1 MSVLGFSGARHLVSR
16 TGIGEEWDAIN
27 RASKLTIHQAVNQL
41 LKQNNQRTP
50 AIPRFSSWKKM
61 DALQNNPKRNMYYI
75 ARRIGKLEGKT
86 LQTWWVKHLLTT
98 KTPFLERMTL
108 FWHNHFPS
116 SILKTNQASFLHRQN
131 LLFRRRALGNY
142 GTLLR
147 EVAKDPAML
156 LYLDGHTN
164 TKESPN
170 ENFARE
176 VLELFTL
183 GRGHYKHADI
193 VAAAKAFTG
202 WGINKQ
208 GKFINDVAQ
217 HDNSIKTF
225 LGQRGNFNGDQIINI
240 LLKHP
245 RTAEVIA
252 EKMWKEFINISR
264 PNPRTVK
271 RWAKIFRDANYNT
284 STLLRAVLTSQEF
297 WDKRNRGALIKSPI
311 QLAIGTLRT
320 LPYKLPRH
328 GIEHR
333 LNILGQGVFK
343 HPSVKG
349 WTGGADWVSTQ
360 SILIRTAL
368 MQDLS
373 GARFNPN
380 GHIEKKLPKVSGE
393 RLQQWLLPTK
403 PLTQFDLNRDRQRVV
418 RDLVLDPAYQ
428 VC

>member
-1 MSVLGFSGARHLVSR
+1 MSVLGFSEARHLVSR
-16 TGIGEEWDAIN
+16 TGIGEEWDAVN
-27 RASKLTIHQAVNQL
+27 RASKLTLDQAVNQL

-61 DALQNNPKRNMYYI
+61 DLLQKNYSRKMMV
-75 ARRIGKLEGKT
+75 RRIAKVEGNQ

-116 SILKTNQASFLHRQN
+116 SVLKTNQASFLCEQN
-131 LLFRRRALGNY
+131 KLFRRHALGNY
-142 GTLLR
+142 GILLR

-202 WGINKQ
+202 WGVNTQ
-208 GKFINDVAQ
+208 GKFVNNTAQ

-225 LGQRGNFNGDQIINI
+225 LGQRGNFNGDHIINI
-240 LLKHP
+240 LLKQP
-245 RTAEVIA
+245 RTAELIA
-252 EKMWKEFINISR
+252 EKMWKEFINIST
-264 PNPRTVK
+264 PNPHTVK
-271 RWAKIFRDANYNT
+271 RWANIFRNSNYNT
-284 STLLRAVLTSQEF
+284 STLVRAVLTSQEF

-311 QLAIGTLRT
+311 QLAIGTLRV

-349 WTGGADWVSTQ
+349 WTGGSDWISTQ

-373 GARFNPN
+373 GARFNPVGRIAN
-380 GHIEKKLPKVSGE
+380 QLPNVSGE

-403 PLTQFDLNRDRQRVV
+403 PLTTFSLNRDKQRVV

>member
-1 MSVLGFSGARHLVSR
+1 MSVLGFLGARHLVSR
-16 TGIGEEWDAIN
+16 TGIGEEWDVIN
-27 RASKLTIHQAVNQL
+27 KVSKLTIHQAVNQF

-50 AIPRFSSWKKM
+50 AIPKFSSWKKM
-61 DALQNNPKRNMYYI
+61 DALQNNPYRNMYYI
-75 ARRIGKLEGKT
+75 ARRIGKLEGAK

-183 GRGHYKHADI
+183 GRGYYTHAD
-193 VAAAKAFTG
+193 VVEAAKAFTG

-208 GKFINDVAQ
+208 GKFINDITQ

-252 EKMWKEFINISR
+252 EKMWKEFINIST

-271 RWAKIFRDANYNT
+271 RWAKVFRDANYNT
-284 STLLRAVLTSQEF
+284 STLLRAVLTSEEF
-297 WDKRNRGALIKSPI
+297 WDKRNRGTLIKSPI

-320 LPYKLPRH
+320 LPYKLPRR
-328 GIEHR
+328 GIER
-333 LNILGQGVFK
+333 SLNILGQGVFK

-349 WTGGADWVSTQ
+349 WPGGSDWISTQ

-373 GARFNPN
+373 GTKFNPN
-380 GHIEKKLPKVSGE
+380 GFIEKKLPKVSGE
-393 RLQQWLLPTK
+393 RLQQWLLPTE

>member
-1 MSVLGFSGARHLVSR
+1 LVSR
-16 TGIGEEWDAIN
+16 TGIGVEWNEVN
-27 RASKLTIHQAVNQL
+27 RVSKLTLHQAVNQL

-50 AIPRFSSWKKM
+50 VMPSFSPWRKM
-61 DALQNNPKRNMYYI
+61 EVLQKNKSRKMLV
-75 ARRIGKLEGKT
+75 RRIAKLEGKA

-116 SILKTNQASFLHRQN
+116 SILKTNQASFLHQQN

-156 LYLDGHTN
+156 LYLDGYSN

-176 VLELFTL
+176 ILELFTL
-183 GRGHYKHADI
+183 GRGHYKQSDI
-193 VAAAKAFTG
+193 TAAARAFTG
-202 WGINKQ
+202 WSITSH
-208 GKFINDVAQ
+208 GKFVNKIEQ
-217 HDNSIKTF
+217 HDNSVKTF
-225 LGQRGNFNGDQIINI
+225 LGQRGKFNGDHIINI
-240 LLKHP
+240 LLQHP

-252 EKMWKEFINISR
+252 EKMWKEFINVSK
-264 PNPRTVK
+264 PNSRTVK
-271 RWAKIFRDANYNT
+271 RWARVFRDANYDIE
-284 STLLRAVLTSQEF
+284 TLLRAVLTSPEF
-297 WDKRNRGALIKSPI
+297 WDRRNIGGLIKSPI

-349 WTGGADWVSTQ
+349 WSGGTNWISTQ
-360 SILIRTAL
+360 SLLIRTAL
-368 MQDLS
+368 MNDFS
-373 GARFNPN
+373 GGKFHPDGRIESRLPN
-380 GHIEKKLPKVSGE
+380 TSGK
-393 RLQQWLLPTK
+393 RLQEWLLPTHPIK
-403 PLTQFDLNRDRQRVV
+403 EINLDRDKQRVV